1 MPQMMPLNWFL
12 LYSFFTLMLIII
24 NMMNFYISFNKSSTK
39 LKHKILMMKKIIW
52 KW

>member
-12 LYSFFTLMLIII
+12 LYTFFTLLMIMI
-24 NMMNFYISFNKSSTK
+24 NVMNFYISFNMSPIK
-39 LKHKILMMKKIIW
+39 LKYKTMVKKIIW